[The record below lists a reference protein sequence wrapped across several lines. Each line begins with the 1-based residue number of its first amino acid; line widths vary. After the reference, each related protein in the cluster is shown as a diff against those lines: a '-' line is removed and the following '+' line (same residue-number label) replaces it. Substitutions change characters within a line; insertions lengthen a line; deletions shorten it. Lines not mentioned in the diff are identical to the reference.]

1 MAVTEKSRTVETS
14 KLEKAMNDILEG
26 IPENEMAHL
35 YVKSAFKR
43 LHKECVTYVDPKMND
58 PFYILPELR
67 ME

>member
-1 MAVTEKSRTVETS
+1 MAVTEKSRTIETA
-14 KLEKAMNDILEG
+14 KLERSMNDILSG

-35 YVKSAFKR
+35 YVKSAFQR

-67 ME
+67 MK